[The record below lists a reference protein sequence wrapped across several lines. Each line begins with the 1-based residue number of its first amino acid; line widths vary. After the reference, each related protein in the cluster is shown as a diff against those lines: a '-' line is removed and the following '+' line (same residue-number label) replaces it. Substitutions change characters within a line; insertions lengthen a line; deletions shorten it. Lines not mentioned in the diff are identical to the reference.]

1 MITGARAP
9 VALHIARLLDAAGH
23 HIVMADS
30 LRWPVGAAS
39 NACKTYV
46 RLPAANGDR
55 ALYASAIGKAVTA
68 HRIDA
73 VIPTCEEV
81 FHLARI
87 WSETAIAAHLFAPD
101 LAMLR
106 DAHNKFSFIGLAS
119 SLGLDVPRTLLLQSK
134 SDIAELA
141 APSNQLV
148 FKPVWSRF
156 ATRVQVRPKRV
167 TCAPTK
173 EDPWVAQEFVPGQ
186 EICAY
191 VIGFQGKLV
200 ALSAYRPTYRAGRG
214 AGIAF
219 VADADPKI
227 ANYVRRFVEG
237 TGWHGQVSFDFIRQ
251 ADGTLFAI
259 ECNPRATSGVH
270 LFRRSNAFAQ
280 SILHGKPASPDVA
293 GPLGVKAAV
302 AIYGM
307 RQRPVAVWKD
317 LARMTDVMMWPGDP
331 RPAWQQIVTAG
342 EFAARALSHR
352 VSLTEA
358 TTYDIA
364 WRGD

>member
-148 FKPVWSRF
+148 FKPVWSVSYTHLTLP
-156 ATRVQVRPKRV
+156 TR
-167 TCAPTK
+167 A
-173 EDPWVAQEFVPGQ
+173 
-186 EICAY
+186 
-191 VIGFQGKLV
+191 
-200 ALSAYRPTYRAGRG
+200 
-214 AGIAF
+214 
-219 VADADPKI
+219 
-227 ANYVRRFVEG
+227 
-237 TGWHGQVSFDFIRQ
+237 
-251 ADGTLFAI
+251 
-259 ECNPRATSGVH
+259 
-270 LFRRSNAFAQ
+270 
-280 SILHGKPASPDVA
+280 
-293 GPLGVKAAV
+293 
-302 AIYGM
+302 
-307 RQRPVAVWKD
+307 
-317 LARMTDVMMWPGDP
+317 
-331 RPAWQQIVTAG
+331 
-342 EFAARALSHR
+342 
-352 VSLTEA
+352 
-358 TTYDIA
+358 
-364 WRGD
+364 